1 MYFDQFLIKMRVQ
14 FKILSD
20 QFLTLLKLILN
31 IQNITFKGI
40 KINLNYV
47 QFFIINEDLSFD
59 LVIALE

>member
-1 MYFDQFLIKMRVQ
+1 MRVQ